1 MRASNILVPMA
12 AAGIVA
18 GSPLDFQER
27 AANTC
32 TIKSIQSVVT
42 KLNPSVAT
50 PYCQSLLKISTKTV
64 NKTVTP
70 SVPSKVVKTATVSK
84 TVTSTKIFIGV
95 QDRFSLCIRIAL
107 VIGTSIKFRISF

>member
-1 MRASNILVPMA
+1 MRASNILIPMA
-12 AAGIVA
+12 AAGMVA

-42 KLNPSVAT
+42 KLSPSVAT

-64 NKTVTP
+64 NKTIKAPTP
-70 SVPSKVVKTATVSK
+70 SKHVVTATVSK
-84 TVTSTKIFIGV
+84 IVTSTKYV
-95 QDRFSLCIRIAL
+95 RTY
-107 VIGTSIKFRISF
+107 VMEE

>member
-12 AAGIVA
+12 AASMVA

-32 TIKSIQSVVT
+32 TIKSVQSVVNNLSPT
-42 KLNPSVAT
+42 VAT

-64 NKTVTP
+64 DKTIKAT
-70 SVPSKVVKTATVSK
+70 SPSKIVVTATVSR
-84 TVTSTKIFIGV
+84 TVTSTEYVG
-95 QDRFSLCIRIAL
+95 
-107 VIGTSIKFRISF
+107 

>member
-12 AAGIVA
+12 AAGMVA

-42 KLNPSVAT
+42 KLSPSVAT
-50 PYCQSLLKISTKTV
+50 PYCQSLLKVSTKTV
-64 NKTVTP
+64 NKTIKAPTP
-70 SVPSKVVKTATVSK
+70 SKHVVTATVSK
-84 TVTSTKIFIGV
+84 VVTSTKYVG
-95 QDRFSLCIRIAL
+95 QHMR
-107 VIGTSIKFRISF
+107 KE